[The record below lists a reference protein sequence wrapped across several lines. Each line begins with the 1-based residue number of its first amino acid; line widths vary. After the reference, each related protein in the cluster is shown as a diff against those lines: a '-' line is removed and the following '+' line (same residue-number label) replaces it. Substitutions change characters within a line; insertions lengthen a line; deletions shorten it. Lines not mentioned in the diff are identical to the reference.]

1 MDYSDLIQA
10 IKEVQVGR
18 PDQTHSKSDAEHE
31 KNKKEREREIE
42 NKKKELEK
50 AKLDAKIEKLK
61 KKAEQDKARKKQAS
75 SVSKDYRGDMK
86 DSVDLCRVEALTTA
100 QRLKRGRIMKQK
112 SKIIQ
117 RKREISLRKR
127 ATPEKLQ
134 KRAMKKAR
142 DILKKKITA
151 GKDMKDVGFGQRQQI
166 EKQLEKKKAIIK
178 KIAKKLMPIV
188 RKAEN
193 ERIKQMRGE
202 KE

>member
-1 MDYSDLIQA
+1 MDYSDLVQTVI
-10 IKEVQVGR
+10 EVGA
-18 PDQTHSKSDAEHE
+18 PDRIIRKTDAEHE
-31 KNKKEREREIE
+31 RDKKEREREIE
-42 NKKKELEK
+42 LKKKELEK
-50 AKLDAKIEKLK
+50 AKLQAKIERER
-61 KKAEQDKARKKQAS
+61 KKAERDKAKAGQAT

-86 DSVDLCRVEALTTA
+86 DSVEEALTTA
-100 QRLKRGRIMKQK
+100 QRLKRGRVMKQK

-117 RKREISLRKR
+117 RKKEISLRKR

-178 KIAKKLMPIV
+178 KIAKKLMPVV

-193 ERIKQMRGE
+193 ERIKHMRGGD